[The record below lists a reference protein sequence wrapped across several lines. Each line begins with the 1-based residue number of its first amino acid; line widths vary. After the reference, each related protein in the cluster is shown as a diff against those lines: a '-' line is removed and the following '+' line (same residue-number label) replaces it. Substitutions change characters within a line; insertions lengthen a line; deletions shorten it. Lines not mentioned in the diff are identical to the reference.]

1 MNEFKIT
8 CEICRDLIPL
18 VNDGVASEDSANA
31 VKLHAENCRE
41 CAALLDGTSVPAIAP
56 PESPKALARVRKWL
70 NRVYIVIMALGIFVG
85 CCLTS
90 RADGE
95 LFYNCLIMP
104 IAGVFGYFAFR
115 WRAFFT
121 VPIIVLFTSF
131 VISLLIAE
139 TFDIREVLSWAFIY
153 SIFALVGIIITMLFK
168 FAFTK
173 RIKKGEVSK

>member
-8 CEICRDLIPL
+8 CDICRDLVPL
-18 VNDGVASEDSANA
+18 VNDGVASEDSTEA
-31 VKLHAENCRE
+31 VKRHASECRE
-41 CAALLDGTSVPAIAP
+41 CAALLEGTSETAMP
-56 PESPKALARVRKWL
+56 PSESPKALTRVRKWL
-70 NRVYIVIMALGIFVG
+70 NRLYIVIMALGIFVG

-95 LFYNCLIMP
+95 LLYNCLIMP

-121 VPIIVLFTSF
+121 VPIILLFTSF

-139 TFDIREVLSWAFIY
+139 TFDIREILSWAFIY
-153 SIFALVGIIITMLFK
+153 SIFALAGSIITMLFK

-173 RIKKGEVSK
+173 RVKKGEVSK